1 MTAVLEYAEGTIA
14 PTGNRVLRRLSH
26 DRMALA
32 GLAVATVF
40 LVAAIA
46 APWISADPTATDFA
60 NRFAAPSLRH
70 PLGTDQ
76 LGRDELSRILHGGR
90 PSIGMALAATAGVT
104 LLGIVLGLVAGMYG
118 RTVEGLIMRLV
129 DVLQSLPT
137 LILALVI
144 VGLLGQ
150 GLRNLVITV
159 ILIQWP
165 QYARVVRGMTLSL
178 REREFV
184 QAAGAVGASRL
195 RVLARHVT
203 PNLVGPVV
211 VLSTIDMGRTLL
223 AVSSLS
229 FLGFGV
235 APPTPE
241 WGSMLSEA
249 KAFIDRAP
257 QLLAWPGLAITL
269 VVLAFNLTGDGIR
282 DALDPHSADPTP
294 GVERGNRPRPVT
306 PVEPEPS
313 GDIPAPSEEPAPAP
327 RAAPA

>member
-1 MTAVLEYAEGTIA
+1 MTATVVIEEATHLE
-14 PTGNRVLRRLSH
+14 PTGNRVLRRLLR
-26 DRMALA
+26 DPVAMA
-32 GLAVATVF
+32 GLVVAGLFVLAAV
-40 LVAAIA
+40 A
-46 APWISADPTATDFA
+46 APWISADPTETDFG
-60 NRFAAPSLRH
+60 NRFASPSLDH

-90 PSIGMALAATAGVT
+90 PSLGMAVAASAGVT
-104 LLGIVLGLVAGMYG
+104 ALGIVLGLVAAMWGG
-118 RTVEGLIMRLV
+118 KAEALIMRVV
-129 DVLQSLPT
+129 DVLQSLPM

-165 QYARVVRGMTLSL
+165 QYARVVRGMALSV

-184 QAAGAVGASRL
+184 QSAVAVGASRL
-195 RVLARHVT
+195 RIVARHVT
-203 PNLVGPVV
+203 PNLLGPVV

-235 APPTPE
+235 TPPDPE
-241 WGSMLSEA
+241 WGSMLAEA
-249 KAFIDRAP
+249 RAFIDRAP

-269 VVLAFNLTGDGIR
+269 VVLAFNLAGDGLR
-282 DALDPHSADPTP
+282 DALDPRGAEATP
-294 GVERGNRPRPVT
+294 GWERRRRIGPASPARVAAGT
-306 PVEPEPS
+306 PKSREPS
-313 GDIPAPSEEPAPAP
+313 RSG
-327 RAAPA
+327 